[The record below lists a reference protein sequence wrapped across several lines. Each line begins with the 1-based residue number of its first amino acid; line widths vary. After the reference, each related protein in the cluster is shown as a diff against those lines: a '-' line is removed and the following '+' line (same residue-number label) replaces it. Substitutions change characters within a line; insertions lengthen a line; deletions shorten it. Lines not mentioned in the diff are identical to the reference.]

1 MNTRNKHGMGRRN
14 SGARGICLAAMLAIT
29 AAPAVAQDISEFED
43 PLAEMR
49 AKIEQVE
56 SGAAATLADATGDT
70 AALAS
75 SVGANSA
82 ASTTPD
88 VNDPLSRISE
98 RLGLPVLGLV
108 ALAGLALLA
117 LLLGLMWLVT
127 RIRGRHAAKL
137 VDRELYAVDD
147 GARGRR
153 ELQSG
158 VMAKRGKAA
167 SETKPTQVEKRAV
180 PSAAAAAAA
189 IISDDV
195 DHEQDDYDLP
205 ESEEPAKTTF
215 GKVRKAEEAPV
226 DTDATDPS
234 SWRRPNLDRLK
245 ASIREDWQGDK
256 DEQAE
261 RAAAMAAAGTTAA
274 AGATVAAISAV
285 ETSDL
290 EAQGAETASDEVRQ
304 PEEAMSPLRREAENF
319 ASLFGDD
326 DPAPAVNDDAE
337 SYFSEGLGTP
347 KGDDRT
353 MFSDLRSTIEK
364 TADISPPEALEKR
377 RAELP
382 SRDDAMRRIRALR
395 ESVKAS

>member
-1 MNTRNKHGMGRRN
+1 MKNRNKHDTGRRN
-14 SGARGICLAAMLAIT
+14 VGVSGICLAAMLAIT
-29 AAPAVAQDISEFED
+29 AAPASAQDISEFED
-43 PLAEMR
+43 PLAQMR

-56 SGAAATLADATGDT
+56 SGKAATLADATGET
-70 AALAS
+70 VAAA
-75 SVGANSA
+75 SVGVSGRASA
-82 ASTTPD
+82 TPD

-117 LLLGLMWLVT
+117 LLLGLMWLIT
-127 RIRGRHAAKL
+127 RLRGRHASKL
-137 VDRELYAVDD
+137 VDRELYAIDD

-158 VMAKRGKAA
+158 VMAKKSKAA
-167 SETKPTQVEKRAV
+167 APESKSTELGKLAV

-195 DHEQDDYDLP
+195 DHDQDAYDQP
-205 ESEEPAKTTF
+205 E
-215 GKVRKAEEAPV
+215 AEEAPKSIFGKARKEEEVPV
-226 DTDATDPS
+226 DTEATDPA

-256 DEQAE
+256 DEKAE
-261 RAAAMAAAGTTAA
+261 RAAAMATAGTTAA
-274 AGATVAAISAV
+274 ATSAT
-285 ETSDL
+285 ETPDYGSP
-290 EAQGAETASDEVRQ
+290 ESESQGAQTENDAASP
-304 PEEAMSPLRREAENF
+304 PEEAISPFRREAENF

-326 DPAPAVNDDAE
+326 DPAPAANDDHEA
-337 SYFSEGLGTP
+337 YFSEGLGTP
-347 KGDDRT
+347 ASDDRT

-364 TADISPPEALEKR
+364 TADVTSPEALEKR